1 MKSELIK
8 LFNITLINLV
18 AQLLSLCGFVILTKI
33 AKPEIIG
40 EYVVFLSVGAIC
52 SVYITGFYEQSLYV
66 KPNNVHNYIKH
77 VLIFLLA
84 TSSLSLVFLK
94 IMGVQ
99 NYFYITLF
107 AFFSGVKSLARV
119 IAIVRGELLR
129 LALFECVVAIIVPL
143 FVYLIWLF
151 SGVIDS
157 QVMMMVNVVGTSFT
171 AIICLYVFY
180 WSVNFSNQEQYK
192 WSVNGFYDY
201 LVEFKKLPI
210 QKMTAEIINVLTLR
224 FPVIFIDKV
233 FGSIYS
239 AFYGT
244 SIRIA
249 LSPVSIFCSSVAQI
263 FTSKVIENKKNVM
276 NLLIG
281 GLRFTVALAFVG
293 CLFIYFSI
301 DFIILLVFGPE
312 YEYVSVMIKC
322 LIPYIFSLVAFS
334 PFFSLFVIFEK
345 QNLLLIFNV
354 VIFVLTVCSYL
365 LSQVL
370 GSVEFG
376 IFSFSCSVL
385 VCYLMMTIKLCSDFI
400 KGNNDED

>member
-1 MKSELIK
+1 MKSELIR
-8 LFNITLINLV
+8 LFNITFINFV

-33 AKPEIIG
+33 ATPEMIG

-66 KPNNVHNYIKH
+66 KPQNVHFYIKH
-77 VLIFLLA
+77 ILIFLLA
-84 TSSLSLVFLK
+84 TSVLSFIALK
-94 IMGVQ
+94 IMGIQ

-119 IAIVRGELLR
+119 IAIVRGALLR
-129 LALFECVVAIIVPL
+129 LALFECVFAMIVPL
-143 FVYLIWLF
+143 VVYLIWLF
-151 SGVIDS
+151 SGRIDS

-171 AIICLYVFY
+171 AIICFYVFY
-180 WSVNFSNQEQYK
+180 WSANFSNKEQYK
-192 WSVNGFYDY
+192 WSANEFYNY
-201 LVEFKKLPI
+201 LVEFKNLPI

-224 FPVIFIDKV
+224 FPVIFIDKI

-263 FTSKVIENKKNVM
+263 FTSKVIENKKNVI
-276 NLLIG
+276 NLLSG

-293 CLFIYFSI
+293 CLFIYFLM
-301 DFIILLVFGPE
+301 DFIILLLFGPE

-345 QNLLLIFNV
+345 QYILLIFNV

-365 LSQVL
+365 LSKVF
-370 GSVEFG
+370 GSIEFG
-376 IFSFSCSVL
+376 VFSFSCSVL
-385 VCYLMMTIKLCSDFI
+385 VCYLIMTIKLYNDFI
-400 KGNNDED
+400 KEGTNEY